1 MKNYIKPSTEVSSI
15 NTNSTLLADS
25 DITIGI
31 SDYPADSPAQA
42 KSTAF
47 DDSDGMEW

>member
-1 MKNYIKPSTEVSSI
+1 MKNYIKPSTEIFSL

-25 DITIGI
+25 GITIGI
-31 SDYPADSPAQA
+31 SDDPADSPAQA
-42 KSTAF
+42 KSAAF